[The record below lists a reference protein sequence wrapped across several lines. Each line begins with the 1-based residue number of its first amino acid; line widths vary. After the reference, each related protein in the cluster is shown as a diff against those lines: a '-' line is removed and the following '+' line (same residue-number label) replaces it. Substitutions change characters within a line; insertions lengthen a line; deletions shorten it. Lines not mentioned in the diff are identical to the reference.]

1 MSFILDALK
10 KSETERQRG
19 SVPSIGDLPVV
30 VPQSQ
35 TSAWVAVVI
44 GALSIGIVVLGWA
57 WWNAQTPGGPLT
69 GASFQAP
76 APEAGPSRPVSQ
88 GPTRNLAAEARQV
101 PRPTGLPQA
110 QTQQPI
116 PATEPRP
123 AAVAAAA
130 MTVGQ
135 LRAAGVAV
143 PELTLELHVYSDE
156 PARRFVFINSRK
168 YVEGEALQ
176 EGPRLLVITAE
187 GAVLSQ
193 AGQNFL
199 LLQE

>member
-1 MSFILDALK
+1 
-10 KSETERQRG
+10 
-19 SVPSIGDLPVV
+19 
-30 VPQSQ
+30 
-35 TSAWVAVVI
+35 
-44 GALSIGIVVLGWA
+44 
-57 WWNAQTPGGPLT
+57 
-69 GASFQAP
+69 
-76 APEAGPSRPVSQ
+76 
-88 GPTRNLAAEARQV
+88 
-101 PRPTGLPQA
+101 
-110 QTQQPI
+110 
-116 PATEPRP
+116 
-123 AAVAAAA
+123 

-156 PARRFVFINSRK
+156 PAQRFVFINSRK